1 MDKNLE
7 KRESVRIDQT
17 SSLKIKNL
25 KSGKIY
31 NARMF
36 NYSKNGLYFE
46 TDSVLESGDQICI
59 GIQDSPYVSSKGV
72 FEYYR
77 SEIRWRKKL
86 ADSYFEYGYGVKLS
100 TKLNKQS
107 SKSAN
112 LKKISEVNKNQ
123 KAPIRK
129 IIKFADRSRS
139 YEGLIKE
146 ISPSGI
152 FFATEDTFE
161 EGQILTFSV
170 PLKNGKE
177 AKINGQIVWAD
188 DERFG
193 VIFLNKS

>member
-46 TDSVLESGDQICI
+46 TDSVLESDDQICI

-86 ADSYFEYGYGVKLS
+86 ADSYFEYGYGVNLS

-107 SKSAN
+107 SKSTN
-112 LKKISEVNKNQ
+112 LKKINEVNKNQ

-188 DERFG
+188 DEGFG